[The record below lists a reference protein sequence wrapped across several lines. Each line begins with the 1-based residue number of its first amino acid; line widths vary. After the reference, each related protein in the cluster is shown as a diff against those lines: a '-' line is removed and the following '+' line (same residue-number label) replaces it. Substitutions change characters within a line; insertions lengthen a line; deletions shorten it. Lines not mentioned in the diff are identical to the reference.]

1 MSDKQSSDTKPSPA
15 KLRMVSNE
23 RGSVL
28 ALVALLLVVF
38 LGLAALAIDFGL
50 LYVARGEAQRAADAS
65 AHAGAGY
72 FMHNPNATEAEI
84 KAEAVRV
91 GERNLV
97 RGEWTEIRPDEDI
110 DVLWDERKVRVQVRR
125 TNERGNPVATLL
137 AHVIGFGNM
146 NVAASAAAQIWP
158 ADVTECVLPFA
169 IPDRWCLSGADGAR
183 CPDDYS
189 DGLNPSQGWEEGH
202 WYRPWSNP
210 LTINGSDYWTG
221 YSDEQF
227 GNALNIRPSR
237 PQDALQPG
245 WFFPFRI
252 PGHQG
257 ASDYRKAI
265 DDCVTGDRAWGVGD
279 VVYTENGR
287 MEGPTQQGFEGGGGV
302 QGLLTRYPDARWDTS
317 CDQGVGCAVGN
328 PDHIAGRTRPVA
340 LFDPSNPPEIGN
352 NPFEIVGFAAVF
364 VEGADDDGNIIV
376 YFDQLTGTNPAASPP
391 AAGGPMP
398 QVKIL
403 RIVE

>member
-1 MSDKQSSDTKPSPA
+1 MSAKQPSDTKLSPA
-15 KLRMVSNE
+15 KLRMVSDE
-23 RGSVL
+23 RGAVL

-38 LGLAALAIDFGL
+38 LGLAALAIDLGL
-50 LYVARGEAQRAADAS
+50 LYVARGEAQRAADAA

-72 FMHNPNATEAEI
+72 LMTNPGAPDPEI
-84 KAEAVRV
+84 KQEAIRV
-91 GERNLV
+91 GLENLV
-97 RGEWTEIRPDEDI
+97 RGEPGNITEDDI
-110 DVLWDERKVRVQVRR
+110 EILDDWKVRAHVHR
-125 TNERGNPVATLL
+125 TQERGNPVSTLL
-137 AHVIGFGNM
+137 ARVLGFDM
-146 NVAASAAAQIWP
+146 VSVSASAAAQLWP

-169 IPDRWCLSGADGAR
+169 IPDRWCLSGADGAP
-183 CPDDYS
+183 CPNDYS
-189 DGLNPSQGWEEGH
+189 DGLDPSQGWEDGH

-221 YSDEQF
+221 YSDKQF
-227 GNALNIRPSR
+227 GNALNIRPSS

-265 DDCVTGDRAWGVGD
+265 DDCVTGDRIWGVGD
-279 VVYTENGR
+279 VLYTENGR

-302 QGLLTRYPDARWDTS
+302 DGLLTRYPDARWDPS
-317 CDQGVGCAVGN
+317 CNQGVGCAVGD
-328 PDHIAGRTRPVA
+328 PDDIAGRTRPVV

-352 NPFEIVGFAAVF
+352 NPFEVVGFAAVF
-364 VEGADDDGNIIV
+364 VEGPDDDGNIIV
-376 YFDQLTGTNPAASPP
+376 YFDQLTGAKAATSPP
-391 AAGGPMP
+391 AGGGPMP
-398 QVKIL
+398 QIKIL